1 MRNYQRMRW
10 NNLFSYIL
18 ILFAL
23 IMTSCSKVKKQEPE
37 EVILAQIGDVTI
49 SLNEFIR
56 RTELTIRP
64 NYCNG
69 DDNIHKKIILNSL
82 IAEKML
88 ALEAGESNALDQDE
102 QFQLYLQGRQEQ
114 IMREQF
120 LNKEVYQKVKLDESE
135 IQAEYD
141 VAGRSYNIQYFSILD
156 DNIASRLN
164 EELINSEGFFEELHQ
179 QLWPGEDLPERKVE
193 WKSRENPR
201 IHDALFSK
209 QPIKGTV
216 IGPVRIAANNYI
228 IMKVL
233 GWTDE
238 LAVSEAQKRERLDT
252 VKEKLMMEKSQQDYV
267 KYVVRIMA
275 GKKLEFNPQIL
286 ERMVEIVKPFYMLLP
301 DEKKELF
308 KNATFNQSDEN
319 PELDQLAEGIS
330 DILEEPLFSIDG
342 ESWTVKKF
350 MEELQR
356 HPLVFR
362 NKIRTENDFEEQYK
376 LAVVDLVRDHYLTKE
391 AYKCG
396 MQDTDVVKR
405 SRQMWHDALLAQFQM
420 NNYLQYKIPN
430 LTEAI
435 ESDSLNTSILID
447 EYLNPYIDQLQTK
460 YSSRIRIN
468 VEEFNKIRLTR
479 TDMVAI
485 QKNVPFTVMV
495 PAFPQVTTDHKL
507 DYGSRME

>member
-18 ILFAL
+18 ILFSL

-69 DDNIHKKIILNSL
+69 DNNIHKKIILNSL